1 VLTSGHIEISRRRS
15 RTGDDAAEPTPD
27 AGDRRKR
34 GPRLLQFAAA
44 FLGLLGALLAI
55 AVPLLP
61 VIQDTTV
68 ITWPRAGDLAP
79 VNAPLVAYQPQNMT
93 ATIPCAAAVSLDAR
107 SPQPASLLA
116 TTPPGSTD
124 GAAVGM
130 VLQVDAGKLTLVS
143 RGQAL
148 GNVLLSAIPP
158 SPRQCMIQ
166 ISSAARGTTASAG
179 ATRFVKVDQDVRPQ
193 VTGIY
198 SALIEQRD
206 PVRGLAVQITA
217 DTRFQSVPHPIK
229 LAAIAGAVLAVLISL
244 MLMHRLDRRIGRR
257 APRVLPSGWWRP
269 TGRDAVVLAVLAV
282 WVVIGGITSDD
293 GYILTMIRTRAE
305 MGYIGNYYRWFNA
318 PEAPFSWP
326 YELYAL
332 WSQISTVPPWL
343 RLPSAAMGG
352 VSWMLI
358 SREVM
363 PRLGREVRRSAAAG
377 WAAAAVFLAFWLPYN
392 NGLRLEPVV
401 AIGSLLALC
410 GVERAVATRRVLP
423 LTLALLAAAFTV
435 AATPTG
441 FIAVAPFLVALR
453 PLVRLVR
460 QHLTV
465 SGRAAVLGPILGAGL
480 LVLVVCFADQTLA
493 GVLEASRVRTEIGP
507 NLSWF
512 QEPMRYEELFSN
524 LPDGALARRFP
535 VLLLLLCLGTTGVV
549 LLRRGRIPGAG
560 LGPSRRLIGTAG
572 VSLVLLALTPTKW
585 THHFGALASIGAAL
599 AALTALATSSSV
611 LRSARNRWWFLSG
624 LLVILAM
631 SSTGPNAPWYVS
643 QYGVPWYDKPPSIH
657 GIQASTLLIVGAV
670 LAGLIA
676 VIEGFRHEPGTVSPS
691 GPPSGPPPQPQR
703 RNGRRRALLIGSAP
717 LAVFCGLLVCAEVG
731 AMAKAIVKQRH
742 GYSMGAANIAE
753 ITGHNCNLTDAV
765 LVEADRR
772 AGALNPL
779 RTKLLADI
787 PLQRGFDTNRSPLAQ
802 ALASSPPAESNG
814 SGTSDAEQNS
824 RADGQAPS
832 TRGDRIPK
840 PGTDGSNPVDKPP
853 IGLGGAEIPIWSSFS
868 PDSPGTGILRSTWYA
883 LPAAASQGTAPVV
896 VSVAGKLSPTTPL
909 IAEFAQRTD
918 RGFRVVDHLQI
929 GGRATADGPGWRD
942 YRLGLAG
949 RASAQADAVRVVAT
963 DADVT
968 DDGWLAFSAPRVPVL
983 SSLTDLVAPTP
994 PVFLDWPVG
1003 FVHPCVRPFAI
1014 HNGIAEIPQYRL
1026 LPDKML
1032 SDQSKAWSSA
1042 EAGGPLGWLQIL
1054 ATQQEVPTYL
1064 KENWDTD
1071 WGKLMVIQPRV
1082 PDAEAPALTTGTAV
1096 RSGWWSPGPLRSG
1109 GQTAEISQLGR

>member
-1 VLTSGHIEISRRRS
+1 MLTSGHIEISRRRS
-15 RTGDDAAEPTPD
+15 RNGDDATEATPD
-27 AGDRRKR
+27 RGNKVKR
-34 GPRLLQFAAA
+34 GARLLRFAAA
-44 FLGLLGALLAI
+44 LFGLLGALLAV

-68 ITWPRAGDLAP
+68 ITWPRPGDLAP
-79 VNAPLVAYQPQNMT
+79 VNAPLVTYQPQNMT

-107 SPQPASLLA
+107 SPQPASLLS
-116 TTPPGSTD
+116 TTPPGSTG

-130 VLQVDAGKLTLVS
+130 VLQVDAGKLTLIS

-166 ISSAARGTTASAG
+166 ISSDARGTTASAG
-179 ATRFVKVDQDVRPQ
+179 PTRFVKVNQDVRPQ

-198 SALIEQRD
+198 SALVEQRD
-206 PVRGLAVQITA
+206 PVRGLAVRITA

-229 LAAIAGAVLAVLISL
+229 LAAIAAAVLSVLISL
-244 MLMHRLDRRIGRR
+244 ILMHQLDGRIGRR

-269 TGRDAVVLAVLAV
+269 TGRDATVLAVLAV

-305 MGYIGNYYRWFNA
+305 MGYVGNYYRWFNA

-423 LTLALLAAAFTV
+423 LALALLAAAFTV

-441 FIAVAPFLVALR
+441 FIAVAPFLVSLR

-460 QHLTV
+460 QHISV
-465 SGRAAVLGPILGAGL
+465 SGRAAVLGPIFGAGL

-493 GVLEASRVRTEIGP
+493 GVLEASRIRTEIGP

-572 VSLVLLALTPTKW
+572 ASLVLLALTPTKW
-585 THHFGALASIGAAL
+585 THHFGAFASIGAAL

-631 SSTGPNAPWYVS
+631 SATGPNAPWYVS
-643 QYGVPWYDKPPSIH
+643 QYGVPWFDKPPSIQ
-657 GIQASTLLIVGAV
+657 GIQASTLLIVGAA

-676 VIEGFRHEPGTVSPS
+676 VIEGLQHEPGE
-691 GPPSGPPPQPQR
+691 PPPPPPQR

-717 LAVFCGLLVCAEVG
+717 LAVFCGLLVLAEVG

-742 GYSMGAANIAE
+742 GYSMGAANFAE
-753 ITGHNCNLTDAV
+753 ITGHSCNLTDAV

-772 AGALNPL
+772 AGALRPYHG
-779 RTKLLADI
+779 TLLADI
-787 PLQRGFDTNRSPLAQ
+787 PLQRGFDTNRSPLDQ
-802 ALASSPPAESNG
+802 VVPTSSPSGTNG
-814 SGTSDAEQNS
+814 SATNGSATNS
-824 RADGQAPS
+824 SGINDGADNQA
-832 TRGDRIPK
+832 TGARGDRIPK
-840 PGTDGSNPVDKPP
+840 PGTDGDNPVDKPP
-853 IGLGGAEIPIWSSFS
+853 TGLGGTEIPIWSSFN
-868 PDSPGTGILRSTWYA
+868 PDSPGTGILRTTWYA
-883 LPAAASQGTAPVV
+883 LPAAARQGTAPVV
-896 VSVAGKLSPTTPL
+896 VSVAGKLSATTPL

-918 RGFRVVDHLQI
+918 RGFRIVDHIPI

-949 RASAQADAVRVVAT
+949 RASAGADAVRLVAT

-983 SSLTDLVAPTP
+983 TSLTDLVAPTP

-1014 HNGIAEIPQYRL
+1014 RNGIAEIPQYRL

-1032 SDQSKAWSSA
+1032 ANDSKSWSA
-1042 EAGGPLGWLQIL
+1042 ADAGGPLGWLQIL

-1082 PDAEAPALTTGTAV
+1082 PDAEAPALESGTAV
-1096 RSGWWSPGPLRSG
+1096 RTGWWSPGPLRSG

>member
-15 RTGDDAAEPTPD
+15 NTGGDAAEPTAD
-27 AGDRRKR
+27 TGTQGKR
-34 GPRLLQFAAA
+34 GPRLLRFAAA
-44 FLGLLGALLAI
+44 LFGLLGALLAI

-68 ITWPRAGDLAP
+68 ITWPRPGDLSP
-79 VNAPLVAYQPQNMT
+79 VNAPLITYQPQNMT

-130 VLQVDAGKLTLVS
+130 VLQVEAGKLTLIS

-148 GNVLLSAIPP
+148 GNVLLSSIPP

-166 ISSAARGTTASAG
+166 VSSDARGTTASAG

-206 PVRGLAVQITA
+206 PVRGLVVQVTA

-229 LAAIAGAVLAVLISL
+229 LAAIAAAVLAVLISL
-244 MLMHRLDRRIGRR
+244 VLMHRLDRRIGRR

-305 MGYIGNYYRWFNA
+305 MGYTGNYYRWFNA

-343 RLPSAAMGG
+343 RLPSFAMGG

-423 LTLALLAAAFTV
+423 LALALLAAAFTV

-441 FIAVAPFLVALR
+441 FIAIAPFLVSLR
-453 PLVRLVR
+453 PLVKLVR
-460 QHLTV
+460 QHISV

-493 GVLEASRVRTEIGP
+493 GVLEASRIRTEIGP

-512 QEPMRYEELFSN
+512 QEPLRYEELFSN

-549 LLRRGRIPGAG
+549 LLRRGCIPGAG

-572 VSLVLLALTPTKW
+572 ASLVLLALTPTKW
-585 THHFGALASIGAAL
+585 THHFGAFASIGAAL

-643 QYGVPWYDKPPSIH
+643 QYGVPWYDKPPSVH
-657 GIQASTLLIVGAV
+657 GIQASTLLIVGAA
-670 LAGLIA
+670 LAGLVA
-676 VIEGFRHEPGTVSPS
+676 VIEGLRHEPGAVPPP
-691 GPPSGPPPQPQR
+691 GPPSPPQR

-717 LAVFCGLLVCAEVG
+717 LAVFCGLLVLAEVG
-731 AMAKAIVKQRH
+731 AMAKAIYKQRH
-742 GYSMGAANIAE
+742 GYSMGAANFAE
-753 ITGHNCNLTDAV
+753 ITGHSCNLTDAV

-772 AGALNPL
+772 AGALRPL
-779 RTKLLADI
+779 RTTLLADI
-787 PLQRGFDTNRSPLAQ
+787 PLQRGFETNRSPLDQ
-802 ALASSPPAESNG
+802 ALPTSPPSDLTG
-814 SGTSDAEQNS
+814 SGTND
-824 RADGQAPS
+824 RADNQGA
-832 TRGDRIPK
+832 RGDRIPK
-840 PGTDGSNPVDKPP
+840 PGDDGSNPVDKPP

-868 PDSPGTGILRSTWYA
+868 PDTPGTGILRSTWYA
-883 LPAAASQGTAPVV
+883 LPTAARQGTSPVV
-896 VSVAGKLSPTTPL
+896 VSVAGRLSPTTPL
-909 IAEFAQRTD
+909 VAEFARRTE
-918 RGFRVVDHLQI
+918 RGFRVVDHMQI

-949 RASAQADAVRVVAT
+949 RSSAGADAVRLVAT

-1003 FVHPCVRPFAI
+1003 FVHPCVRPFVI
-1014 HNGIAEIPQYRL
+1014 RNGIAEIPQYRL

-1032 SDQSKAWSSA
+1032 AFDSKSWSA
-1042 EAGGPLGWLQIL
+1042 ADAGGPIGWLQIL

-1082 PDAEAPALTTGTAV
+1082 PDAEAPALQTGTAV

>member
-1 VLTSGHIEISRRRS
+1 MLTSGHIEISRRRS
-15 RTGDDAAEPTPD
+15 RAGDETTEPTPN
-27 AGDRRKR
+27 AGRANRAT
-34 GPRLLQFAAA
+34 RLLRLAAA
-44 FLGLLGALLAI
+44 VFGVLGALLAI

-68 ITWPRAGDLAP
+68 ITWPRAGHIVP
-79 VNAPLVAYQPQNMT
+79 VNAPLVSYQPQNLT
-93 ATIPCAAAVSLDAR
+93 ATIPCAAATSLNAR
-107 SPQPASLLA
+107 SPQLASLLA
-116 TTPPGSTD
+116 TTPPGSPA

-130 VLQVDAGKLTLVS
+130 MLQVADGKLTLIS
-143 RGQAL
+143 RGQEL
-148 GNVLLSAIPP
+148 GNILLSAIPA
-158 SPRQCMIQ
+158 
-166 ISSAARGTTASAG
+166 SSGPCLITITSDAKGTTAAAG
-179 ATRFVKVDQDVRPQ
+179 TARFVKVNQDVRPQ
-193 VTGIY
+193 VTGVY
-198 SALIEQRD
+198 SALNEQRD
-206 PVRGLAVQITA
+206 PVTGLAVRITA

-229 LAAIAGAVLAVLISL
+229 LAAIWLAVLSVLISL
-244 MLMHRLDRRIGRR
+244 ILMHRLDRRIGRR

-269 TGRDAVVLAVLAV
+269 TGRDATVLAVLAV

-305 MGYIGNYYRWFNA
+305 MGYTGNYYRWFNA

-343 RLPSAAMGG
+343 RLPSFAMGG
-352 VSWMLI
+352 VSWLLI

-363 PRLGREVRRSAAAG
+363 PRLGRDVRRSAAAG

-423 LTLALLAAAFTV
+423 LALALLAAAFTV

-460 QHLTV
+460 QHVAV

-493 GVLEASRVRTEIGP
+493 GVLEATRLRTEIGP

-512 QEPMRYEELFSN
+512 QEPERYEELFSN

-585 THHFGALASIGAAL
+585 THHFGAFASIGAAL

-657 GIQASTLLIVGAV
+657 GVQASTLLIVGAV
-670 LAGLIA
+670 LAALIA
-676 VIEGFRHEPGTVSPS
+676 VIEGLRHEPGAPPPAAPS
-691 GPPSGPPPQPQR
+691 GAQR
-703 RNGRRRALLIGSAP
+703 RHGRRRALLIGSAP
-717 LAVFCGLLVCAEVG
+717 LAVFCGLLVLAEVG

-742 GYSMGAANIAE
+742 GYSMGAANFEE
-753 ITGHNCNLTDAV
+753 IIGHSCNLTDAV

-772 AGALNPL
+772 AGALQPL
-779 RTKLLADI
+779 HGTLLADI
-787 PLQRGFDTNRSPLAQ
+787 PLQRGFETNRSPLDQ
-802 ALASSPPAESNG
+802 ALPTSHPADLNG
-814 SGTSDAEQNS
+814 SEPSS
-824 RADGQAPS
+824 RMDNPGV
-832 TRGDRIPK
+832 RGDRIPK
-840 PGTDGSNPVDKPP
+840 LGEDGSNPVEKPP
-853 IGLGGAEIPIWSSFS
+853 TGLGGAEIPIWSSFN
-868 PDSPGTGILRSTWYA
+868 PDTPGTGILRSTWYA
-883 LPAAASQGTAPVV
+883 LPAAARQGSAPVV

-909 IAEFAQRTD
+909 VAEFARRTEH
-918 RGFRVVDHLQI
+918 GFHVVDHMQI
-929 GGRATADGPGWRD
+929 DGRATADGPGWRD
-942 YRLGLAG
+942 YRLGLAS
-949 RASAQADAVRVVAT
+949 RPSAGADAVRLVAT
-963 DADVT
+963 DADIT

-1003 FVHPCVRPFAI
+1003 FVHPCVRPFGI
-1014 HNGIAEIPQYRL
+1014 RNGIAEIPQYRL

-1032 SDQSKAWSSA
+1032 ADDSKSWSSA
-1042 EAGGPLGWLQIL
+1042 DAGGPIGWLQIL

-1082 PDAEAPALTTGTAV
+1082 PDAEAPQLTTGTAV